1 MRKIITSLGF
11 NNQAE
16 AAMNFYTS
24 VFDHSKLDTVVRYG
38 PSGPGPE
45 GSVLTVTGELC
56 GDEYLFING
65 GPYFKFS
72 PAISH
77 FVKCADREEID
88 RLWAKLVDGGTVMME
103 LGEYPFA
110 ERYGWLADQYGV
122 SWQLFQ
128 DASGQS
134 ITPFLMFVGDQHG
147 RAEEAMNFYTGIFEN
162 SSIGEIVR
170 HSAEGG
176 ELAGSVQ
183 QATFTLNGQEFR
195 AMDSSAAHN
204 FKFEPGTSFVISC
217 DTQEQIDHF
226 WDAFAAE
233 GTEQQCGWVQD
244 KFGVC
249 WQVVPALLSA
259 WAKDSATLG
268 RVMAAVMKMVKLD
281 LAELTKAAE
290 GN

>member
-1 MRKIITSLGF
+1 
-11 NNQAE
+11 
-16 AAMNFYTS
+16 MNFYTS
-24 VFDHSKLDTVVRYG
+24 IFDHSKVNDVVRYG

-45 GSVLTVTGELC
+45 GSVLTVTGELY

-88 RLWAKLVDGGTVMME
+88 RLWVKLVDGGTVLMGLE
-103 LGEYPFA
+103 AYPFA

-128 DASGQS
+128 DGSAQS
-134 ITPFLMFVGDQHG
+134 ISPFLMFVGEQNG

-162 SSIGEIVR
+162 SHVGEIYR
-170 HSAEGG
+170 HGDEAG
-176 ELAGSVQ
+176 ELAGSVK

-195 AMDSSAAHN
+195 AMDSGAAHN
-204 FKFEPGTSFVISC
+204 FKFEPGTSFVVSC
-217 DTQEQIDHF
+217 DTQEQIDYF
-226 WDAFAAE
+226 WDSLLAGGA
-233 GTEQQCGWVQD
+233 EQQCGWVQD

-249 WQVVPALLSA
+249 WQVVPALLST

-290 GN
+290 GCG